1 MSDENI
7 KDVNEDLETSSEES
21 TEENLE
27 QEDKGKDVPYDRF
40 SKVIEERNRLREEAE
55 ELKRKQEELA
65 KTLNPE
71 PEVKEETPKS
81 DSLSR
86 EDAIL
91 YAKGYTEDEVAYA
104 NKVAQLEGVTATEA
118 IDNDLFKSWKSKQDV
133 DTANSAAQ
141 LGASTASAPHKTETF
156 RPGMTKDEHKELWR
170 RAQN

>member
-27 QEDKGKDVPYDRF
+27 EKGKDVPYDRF

-55 ELKRKQEELA
+55 ELKAKQEELA

-71 PEVKEETPKS
+71 PEVKEEAPKS

-91 YAKGYTEDEVAYA
+91 YAKGFSEEEVAYA
-104 NKVAQLEGVTATEA
+104 NKVAQLEGVNAIEA
-118 IDNDLFKSWKSKQDV
+118 SENALFTSWKAKRDE
-133 DTANSAAQ
+133 DTANNAAQ
-141 LGASTASAPHKTETF
+141 LGASTASAPHKVETF
-156 RPGMTKDEHKELWR
+156 KPNMTAEEHKALWKQQTQR
-170 RAQN
+170 